1 MSPKQAIQLILA
13 RKASPF
19 PYGLLAI
26 AEAIRDTHGQDA
38 LSLGLSEDASA
49 PIVQL
54 FLSEGK
60 PCVSELKDAMN
71 EVVAAFEPATEATR
85 PWLDLANT
93 DLVCTRHPVLDAAFA
108 KLNDHLAFRTY
119 LSGEHKCPTLVDYA
133 VWGALKASPIFGR
146 NLKSGKLPY
155 VYLARWF
162 HHISSFPAPTRSI
175 TLMHAAAAVEAK
187 GKKDQGSFDVGLQDA
202 VKGQVVTRFPP
213 EPSGYL
219 HIGHAKAALL
229 NQYFAKHYE
238 GKLIIRFDDTN
249 PSKEKS
255 EFEESIIED
264 LRLIGVHG
272 DQVTHTS
279 DYFDKLYEDAITLIR
294 QGLAY
299 VDDTDQATMRSQR
312 MDGIAS
318 ARRDRS
324 IEENERLFTQEM
336 AKGTEEGMA
345 SCLRAKMSVDSL
357 NKALRDPVIYR
368 VNLTPHHRTGT
379 TWKVYPTY
387 DFACPLVDAHEGVTH
402 ALRTNEYRDRNP
414 QYRWFLENC
423 KVRNVHIWDFSRINF
438 VYTLLSKR
446 KLTWFVEQGLVSGWD
461 DPRFPTV
468 RGIRRRG
475 MSIEALNQYI
485 LMQGASQNSL
495 YLEWDKLWALN
506 KRILDPVAPRHVAI
520 TDEGQVPLRLT
531 SGSGLEELGAIG
543 SGGMVRELA
552 KHKKNPEVGLKR
564 TYFSPQVFL
573 DQVDAQAC
581 QEGEELTLMD
591 WGNVIIQKII
601 RDVEGKVTGLEGQLH
616 LEGDFKKTKRK
627 LTWLSSES
635 QAGVPATLLD
645 FDYLISKKKLEEDD
659 QVQDFVTPVS
669 EFRTPV
675 IVDAN
680 VQDYPVGQVIQLER
694 RGYYIVDK
702 SPKNGDECL
711 QLILIPDGKA
721 SGIASK
727 ADATQGAGKKGSKS
741 DKKPKTDK
749 KDKSKKSSDSSD
761 PIAPGKMYQVDDVY
775 GKVEVPS
782 SKESSGMYASDSFY

>member
-1 MSPKQAIQLILA
+1 MSSKQAVQLTLA

-19 PYGLLAI
+19 PYGLLAV
-26 AEAIRDTHGQDA
+26 AEAIKDDPSQKP
-38 LSLGLSEDASA
+38 LILGLSEDSSA
-49 PIVQL
+49 PAVQL
-54 FLSEGK
+54 NLSEDK
-60 PCVSELKDAMN
+60 PALSEIKDAMN
-71 EVVAAFEPATEATR
+71 ELLATFGPPTPATQ
-85 PWLDLANT
+85 PWLDLAVT
-93 DLVCTRHPVLDAAFA
+93 DLMSTRHPILDAAFA
-108 KLNDHLAFRTY
+108 KLDDHLAFRTY
-119 LSGEHKCPTLVDYA
+119 LSGEHKGPSLVDYA
-133 VWGALKASPIFGR
+133 VWGFLKASPIFGR

-155 VYLARWF
+155 TYLARWF
-162 HHISSFPAPTRSI
+162 LYLSSFPATTRSV
-175 TLMHAAAAVEAK
+175 TLIHTAAAVEAK
-187 GKKDQGSFDVGLQDA
+187 GKKDQGSFEVGLEGA
-202 VKGQVVTRFPP
+202 IKGQVVTRFPP

-229 NQYFAKHYE
+229 NQYFARHYE
-238 GKLIIRFDDTN
+238 GRLIIRFDDTN
-249 PSKEKS
+249 PSKEKA

-299 VDDTDQATMRSQR
+299 VDDTDQATMRTQR

-336 AKGTEEGMA
+336 AKGTEEGIR
-345 SCLRAKMSVDSL
+345 SCLRAKMSVDDP
-357 NKALRDPVIYR
+357 NKALRDPVIFR

-414 QYRWFLENC
+414 QYKWFLKHC
-423 KVRNVHIWDFSRINF
+423 KVRTVHIWDFSRINF

-446 KLTWFVEQGLVSGWD
+446 KLTWFVEKGLGGGWD

-495 YLEWDKLWALN
+495 HLEWDKLWALN

-520 TDEGQVPLRLT
+520 TEEGQVPLRLT
-531 SGSGLEELGAIG
+531 SGAGLEELGSIG
-543 SGGMVRELA
+543 SGGLVREMA
-552 KHKKNPEVGLKR
+552 KHKKNPEVGMKR
-564 TYFSPQVFL
+564 THFSPRVFL
-573 DQVDAQAC
+573 DQADAQIS
-581 QEGEELTLMD
+581 QEGEEVTLMD
-591 WGNVIIQKII
+591 WGNVIIQKIL

-627 LTWLSSES
+627 LTWLSSEEE
-635 QAGVPATLLD
+635 AGISATLLD
-645 FDYLISKKKLEEDD
+645 YDYLISKKKLEEDD
-659 QVQDFVTPVS
+659 QVEDHVTAVS

-675 IVDAN
+675 VVDAN
-680 VQDYPVGQVIQLER
+680 VQDYPVGQVVQLER

-702 SPKNGDECL
+702 SPKKDGSGSLE
-711 QLILIPDGKA
+711 LILIPDGKA

-727 ADATQGAGKKGSKS
+727 ADA
-741 DKKPKTDK
+741 
-749 KDKSKKSSDSSD
+749 
-761 PIAPGKMYQVDDVY
+761 MDDIY
-775 GKVEVPS
+775 GEVQIPDA
-782 SKESSGMYASDSFY
+782 KESSEMYTSESFY